1 MSILRFLQ
9 TFLQSFGEV
18 LVEGIGRAITI
29 VWLVFCVLIGIITGL
44 ILPPDSLAG
53 KLWPHFAFGVGFFL
67 FFVFA
72 GLVGF
77 AFMQALPPV
86 KYKPSVEHENGAK
99 NNSSKPK
106 A

>member
-18 LVEGIGRAITI
+18 LVEGMGRAKTI
-29 VWLVFCVLIGIITGL
+29 GWLVLCVLLGIIMGL

-67 FFVFA
+67 FFAFA
-72 GLVGF
+72 GLVGS
-77 AFMQALPPV
+77 AFMQALPPA
-86 KYKPSVEHENGAK
+86 KYKSDVEHE
-99 NNSSKPK
+99 PR
-106 A
+106 